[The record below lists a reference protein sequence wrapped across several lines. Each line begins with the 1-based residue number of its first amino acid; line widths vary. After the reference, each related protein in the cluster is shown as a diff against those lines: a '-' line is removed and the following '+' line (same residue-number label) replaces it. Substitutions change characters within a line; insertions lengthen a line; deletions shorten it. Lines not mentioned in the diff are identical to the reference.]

1 MIKRIATVGGWTLVS
16 RISGF
21 IRDVVMAAVLGAGP
35 MADAFFVAFRL
46 PNHFRA
52 IFAEGAFAAAFVPAY
67 ARVLQ
72 QAGID
77 PAKLFADRIAAALIA
92 INLVLLSL
100 ALLFTPWVV
109 SILAPGLV
117 NDPTRFDLAVALTR
131 ITFPYL
137 ALVSLET
144 LLAGVLNANQRFAAA
159 AGAPVLLNVSLIAT
173 LLLAPYFQSAGY
185 AAAWGVAIAG
195 VAQVLLVAI
204 DAEMRGIGIRFRLP
218 KLDENT
224 RRFLKALG
232 PAIVGAGGVQLAL
245 FADTLIASFLPTG
258 ALSAL
263 YYADR
268 INQLPIG
275 VVGIAVGTVLLPEMS
290 RRLAAGDERGAAL
303 AQARGIQLALLMA
316 VPCVAGAIAIPDL
329 IMRALFARGAFT
341 AADAAAAGAT
351 LAAYAIGLLP
361 FVMMRSFTAPFYAR
375 GDTLTPVKAALL
387 AAAVNIALKV
397 VLMGPL
403 AQVGLALATSVGAWI
418 NLTLLTIFARQQG
431 FAVSGAGLR
440 PVIRLL
446 LAGAVL
452 AVALYFGSLWLSKAF
467 AGLPYFRE
475 ETTLAVLL
483 SHRHHHLCA
492 CRAAAARSRLA
503 RLPPQGCRHGC
514 GRSCVEDAAAAR
526 PDLGLF
532 VAARQHPS
540 AYSLGSDMLA
550 KRRCRALDRTCLRPS
565 HAGHGASGPPACGGG
580 KIQAGGEC
588 VDKERAASEIDK
600 IVRKIMT
607 DNDLKAVIAGVSVA
621 GQPVLTKAWGE
632 SMTGVPATYDMH
644 FRNGSV
650 AIAYLGVVTLQLQEK
665 GVLRLDDKLSKW
677 FPDYPKADRITLAML
692 LNATSG
698 YADYVNMKVLPLYKD
713 PFRNWQPDELIA
725 LSFKQPMVCEP
736 GTCFAYAHTN
746 FVILGKVLEKATGR
760 GVAELIRDGILVPL
774 SLNDTRSEQT
784 AVIQEPVLH
793 AFDAER
799 GIYEDATYWDPSWTL
814 ARGAVMTSNV
824 ADILK
829 SVDAI
834 GTGAL
839 LSPDSFKLQL
849 APTTAKLK
857 PWSEQ
862 RFYGL
867 GIFVIDGWLVQNP
880 SFAGYAATM
889 AYLPAQKLAIVVSAT
904 EGMKA
909 PDEGNLSTVVL
920 KDIALYL
927 APDHPMK

>member
-109 SILAPGLV
+109 SILAPGFV
-117 NDPTRFDLAVALTR
+117 NDPTRFDMAVALTR

-204 DAEMRGIGIRFRLP
+204 DAEMRGVGIRFRLP
-218 KLDENT
+218 KLDPNT

-387 AAAVNIALKV
+387 AAAVNIALKI

-452 AVALYFGSLWLSKAF
+452 AVALYFGSIWLAQAF
-467 AGLPYFRE
+467 AGLSYFRE

-483 SHRHHHLCA
+483 FIGTIIYALTV
-492 CRAAAARSRLA
+492 L
-503 RLPPQGCRHGC
+503 LLL
-514 GRSCVEDAAAAR
+514 GR
-526 PDLGLF
+526 GW
-532 VAARQHPS
+532 
-540 AYSLGSDMLA
+540 LGSL
-550 KRRCRALDRTCLRPS
+550 
-565 HAGHGASGPPACGGG
+565 
-580 KIQAGGEC
+580 
-588 VDKERAASEIDK
+588 
-600 IVRKIMT
+600 
-607 DNDLKAVIAGVSVA
+607 
-621 GQPVLTKAWGE
+621 
-632 SMTGVPATYDMH
+632 
-644 FRNGSV
+644 
-650 AIAYLGVVTLQLQEK
+650 
-665 GVLRLDDKLSKW
+665 
-677 FPDYPKADRITLAML
+677 
-692 LNATSG
+692 
-698 YADYVNMKVLPLYKD
+698 
-713 PFRNWQPDELIA
+713 
-725 LSFKQPMVCEP
+725 
-736 GTCFAYAHTN
+736 
-746 FVILGKVLEKATGR
+746 
-760 GVAELIRDGILVPL
+760 
-774 SLNDTRSEQT
+774 
-784 AVIQEPVLH
+784 
-793 AFDAER
+793 
-799 GIYEDATYWDPSWTL
+799 
-814 ARGAVMTSNV
+814 
-824 ADILK
+824 
-829 SVDAI
+829 
-834 GTGAL
+834 
-839 LSPDSFKLQL
+839 
-849 APTTAKLK
+849 
-857 PWSEQ
+857 
-862 RFYGL
+862 
-867 GIFVIDGWLVQNP
+867 
-880 SFAGYAATM
+880 
-889 AYLPAQKLAIVVSAT
+889 
-904 EGMKA
+904 
-909 PDEGNLSTVVL
+909 L
-920 KDIALYL
+920 KDIGTAAD
-927 APDHPMK
+927 APPSKTPQPPDPTSASSSLPDNTPPPTV

>member
-1 MIKRIATVGGWTLVS
+1 MIKRIATVGGWTLIS

-21 IRDVVMAAVLGAGP
+21 VRDVVMAAVLGAGP

-72 QAGID
+72 QSGID

-92 INLVLLSL
+92 INLVLLAF

-109 SILAPGLV
+109 SVLAPGLV
-117 NDPTRFDLAVALTR
+117 DDPTRFDLAVALTR

-173 LLLAPYFQSAGY
+173 LLLAPYFQNAGY

-195 VAQVLLVAI
+195 VAQVMLVAI
-204 DAEMRGIGIRFRLP
+204 DAEMCGVGIRFRMP

-316 VPCVAGAIAIPDL
+316 VPCVAAAIAIPDL

-418 NLTLLTIFARQQG
+418 NLTLLTLFARQQG

-452 AVALYFGSLWLSKAF
+452 AVALYFGSLWLAQAF
-467 AGLPYFRE
+467 AGLAYFRE

-483 SHRHHHLCA
+483 FI
-492 CRAAAARSRLA
+492 
-503 RLPPQGCRHGC
+503 GTI
-514 GRSCVEDAAAAR
+514 V
-526 PDLGLF
+526 
-532 VAARQHPS
+532 
-540 AYSLGSDMLA
+540 Y
-550 KRRCRALDRTCLRPS
+550 ALT
-565 HAGHGASGPPACGGG
+565 
-580 KIQAGGEC
+580 
-588 VDKERAASEIDK
+588 
-600 IVRKIMT
+600 
-607 DNDLKAVIAGVSVA
+607 
-621 GQPVLTKAWGE
+621 VL
-632 SMTGVPATYDMH
+632 
-644 FRNGSV
+644 
-650 AIAYLGVVTLQLQEK
+650 
-665 GVLRLDDKLSKW
+665 
-677 FPDYPKADRITLAML
+677 L
-692 LNATSG
+692 L
-698 YADYVNMKVLPLYKD
+698 L
-713 PFRNWQPDELIA
+713 
-725 LSFKQPMVCEP
+725 
-736 GTCFAYAHTN
+736 
-746 FVILGKVLEKATGR
+746 GR
-760 GVAELIRDGILVPL
+760 GWLATLLKDVG
-774 SLNDTRSEQT
+774 T
-784 AVIQEPVLH
+784 A
-793 AFDAER
+793 A
-799 GIYEDATYWDPSWTL
+799 DATPSKTPQPPDP
-814 ARGAVMTSNV
+814 TS
-824 ADILK
+824 ASSSL
-829 SVDAI
+829 
-834 GTGAL
+834 
-839 LSPDSFKLQL
+839 PDNTPP
-849 APTTAKLK
+849 PT
-857 PWSEQ
+857 
-862 RFYGL
+862 
-867 GIFVIDGWLVQNP
+867 V
-880 SFAGYAATM
+880 
-889 AYLPAQKLAIVVSAT
+889 
-904 EGMKA
+904 
-909 PDEGNLSTVVL
+909 
-920 KDIALYL
+920 
-927 APDHPMK
+927 

>member
-1 MIKRIATVGGWTLVS
+1 MIKRIATVGGWTLIS

-72 QAGID
+72 QSGID

-92 INLVLLSL
+92 INLVLLAF

-117 NDPTRFDLAVALTR
+117 NDPTRFDIAVALTR

-204 DAEMRGIGIRFRLP
+204 DAEMRGVGIRFRLP
-218 KLDENT
+218 KLDPNT

-452 AVALYFGSLWLSKAF
+452 AVALYFGSIWLAQAF

-483 SHRHHHLCA
+483 FIGTIIYA
-492 CRAAAARSRLA
+492 IDGAAVARARLA
-503 RLPPQGCRHGC
+503 RLVAQGCRHC
-514 GRSCVEDAAAAR
+514 SGRSCVEDAAAAR

-532 VAARQHPS
+532 VAARQHAS
-540 AYSLGSDMLA
+540 AHSLGWAL
-550 KRRCRALDRTCLRPS
+550 RAR
-565 HAGHGASGPPACGGG
+565 
-580 KIQAGGEC
+580 
-588 VDKERAASEIDK
+588 
-600 IVRKIMT
+600 
-607 DNDLKAVIAGVSVA
+607 
-621 GQPVLTKAWGE
+621 
-632 SMTGVPATYDMH
+632 
-644 FRNGSV
+644 
-650 AIAYLGVVTLQLQEK
+650 
-665 GVLRLDDKLSKW
+665 
-677 FPDYPKADRITLAML
+677 
-692 LNATSG
+692 
-698 YADYVNMKVLPLYKD
+698 
-713 PFRNWQPDELIA
+713 
-725 LSFKQPMVCEP
+725 
-736 GTCFAYAHTN
+736 
-746 FVILGKVLEKATGR
+746 
-760 GVAELIRDGILVPL
+760 
-774 SLNDTRSEQT
+774 
-784 AVIQEPVLH
+784 
-793 AFDAER
+793 
-799 GIYEDATYWDPSWTL
+799 
-814 ARGAVMTSNV
+814 
-824 ADILK
+824 
-829 SVDAI
+829 
-834 GTGAL
+834 
-839 LSPDSFKLQL
+839 
-849 APTTAKLK
+849 
-857 PWSEQ
+857 
-862 RFYGL
+862 
-867 GIFVIDGWLVQNP
+867 
-880 SFAGYAATM
+880 
-889 AYLPAQKLAIVVSAT
+889 
-904 EGMKA
+904 
-909 PDEGNLSTVVL
+909 
-920 KDIALYL
+920 
-927 APDHPMK
+927 